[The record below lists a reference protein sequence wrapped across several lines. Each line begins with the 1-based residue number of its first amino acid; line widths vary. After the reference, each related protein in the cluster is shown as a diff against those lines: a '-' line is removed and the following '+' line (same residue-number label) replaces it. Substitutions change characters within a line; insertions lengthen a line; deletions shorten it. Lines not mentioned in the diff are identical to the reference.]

1 MSKLRTNLSLRQNYR
16 LTSASEAI
24 WAQMRPEAENYPIEQ
39 FLARKFKWDNLGDFQ
54 PPCEYIIVKKVRSV
68 IWFPFLYIMLFF
80 LTHFDAFWQMYSVR
94 VVSSLSQLQLLYPG
108 IPIHQ
113 IDQAYHA
120 WCWLRHF
127 FTVFENIYFH
137 LNNNLLQNLYNIL
150 ISSLASNHQ
159 SSPSC
164 IIYYIQ
170 INVRMIQ
177 KQFDNIFLSIAS
189 MHA

>member
-24 WAQMRPEAENYPIEQ
+24 WGQMRPEVKNYRIEL
-39 FLARKFKWDNLGDFQ
+39 FLRKFKWDNLGDFQ
-54 PPCEYIIVKKVRSV
+54 PPCKYIIVKKVRSV

-113 IDQAYHA
+113 IDQAYHGMMVKA
-120 WCWLRHF
+120 F
-127 FTVFENIYFH
+127 FHSVWKSRPKND
-137 LNNNLLQNLYNIL
+137 
-150 ISSLASNHQ
+150 S
-159 SSPSC
+159 
-164 IIYYIQ
+164 
-170 INVRMIQ
+170 
-177 KQFDNIFLSIAS
+177 IFLTKFWIFEFSRQS
-189 MHA
+189 

>member
-24 WAQMRPEAENYPIEQ
+24 WGQMRPEVKNYRIEL

-54 PPCEYIIVKKVRSV
+54 PPCKYIIVKKVRSV

-127 FTVFENIYFH
+127 FTVFENIFVPS
-137 LNNNLLQNLYNIL
+137 LTVEQITIARNLDFWI
-150 ISSLASNHQ
+150 
-159 SSPSC
+159 C
-164 IIYYIQ
+164 IIICA
-170 INVRMIQ
+170 Q
-177 KQFDNIFLSIAS
+177 KLCCKWEL
-189 MHA
+189 